1 MARSEKNEKNVVVEL
16 IENDVV
22 EVEVEL
28 EDNDATDPGVKD
40 PFVMLNADLAETKK
54 QMNEWREKA
63 YRLAADLDNARK
75 RFQKERSELRTFGV
89 EPLILDLLP
98 VADNLERAIAHADAE
113 NNLVEGVKMVLRQFM
128 QVMAAKGAVP
138 FEAKGEDF
146 DPSVHQAMSQI
157 PSADQPAGTVLEVF
171 QKGWM
176 LKDRLL
182 RPAMVVV
189 AAEPLPEA
197 DVSDASGRENG
208 AE

>member
-16 IENDVV
+16 NENDVV
-22 EVEVEL
+22 EVQ
-28 EDNDATDPGVKD
+28 DSDATDPGIED
-40 PFVMLNADLAETKK
+40 PFATLNADVAEATK

-75 RFQKERSELRTFGV
+75 RFQKERTELRTFGV
-89 EPLILDLLP
+89 EPLIQELLP

-113 NNLVEGVKMVLRQFM
+113 NNLAEGVKMVLRQFM

-138 FEAKGEDF
+138 FEAKGEAF
-146 DPSVHQAMSQI
+146 DPAVHEAMSQI

-189 AAEPLPEA
+189 AAEPVAEA
-197 DVSDASGRENG
+197 DVPDASEAENDT
-208 AE
+208 E